1 MSIKDCNIHT
11 TVKIL
16 YPDLVNL
23 YGCEIDEGTRIGL
36 FVEIQKDVKI
46 GKNCKI
52 QSHSFICS
60 GVTIEDNVFIG
71 HGVNF
76 INDTWP
82 RSRSGW
88 IMKYTTVKYGS
99 SIGTNA
105 TILPVVIGRESM
117 VGADSVVTR
126 DVRDFT
132 LVLGNPARTVRW
144 LGRK

>member
-1 MSIKDCNIHT
+1 MPIKDCNIHSS
-11 TVKIL
+11 VKIL

-23 YGCEIDEGTRIGL
+23 YQCEVGENSQIGP

-88 IMKYTTVKYGS
+88 IMKYTTVKSGA

-105 TILPVVIGRESM
+105 TILPIIIGRESM
-117 VGADSVVTR
+117 VGAGAVVTR
-126 DVRDFT
+126 DVRDYT

>member
-1 MSIKDCNIHT
+1 MPIVDCNIHP

-16 YPDLVNL
+16 YPDLVNI
-23 YGCEIDEGTRIGL
+23 YGAEIDSGTQIGP

-60 GVTIEDNVFIG
+60 GVTIQDNVFIG
-71 HGVNF
+71 HGVMF

-82 RSRSGW
+82 RSKGQW
-88 IMKYTTVKYGS
+88 IMKYTTVKEGA
-99 SIGTNA
+99 SIGSNA
-105 TILPVVIGRESM
+105 TILPVTIGRDSM
-117 VGADSVVTR
+117 CGAGSVVTR
-126 DVRDFT
+126 DIRDYT
-132 LVLGNPARTVRW
+132 LVLGNPARTFRW